1 METSTTL
8 EVFIKK
14 QFIAKSSNFM
24 LGKKWWMKTNL
35 DRGSPNIFTE
45 STMGEGCVCVCG
57 GVGVGGGGTGTQDS
71 GQRPL

>member
-35 DRGSPNIFTE
+35 GRGSPNIFTE
-45 STMGEGCVCVCG
+45 SAMGEGCVCGWG
-57 GVGVGGGGTGTQDS
+57 GGGGGGTGAQDS

>member
-35 DRGSPNIFTE
+35 VRGRG
-45 STMGEGCVCVCG
+45 GEG
-57 GVGVGGGGTGTQDS
+57 
-71 GQRPL
+71 GQVLKIAAKGHYKTMKDEVNLWATP

>member
-1 METSTTL
+1 
-8 EVFIKK
+8 
-14 QFIAKSSNFM
+14 M

-45 STMGEGCVCVCG
+45 SAMGEGCVWGAG
-57 GVGVGGGGTGTQDS
+57 GGGGGTGAQDS